1 MKIMIFYK
9 IDIKTKYL
17 SIFVD
22 CCLNRL
28 GVYRLSVY
36 HITRYTKNIKL
47 NNDGYPV
54 IRVLLKQHV

>member
-28 GVYRLSVY
+28 GVYRVSVY
-36 HITRYTKNIKL
+36 HITRCTKNIKL
-47 NNDGYPV
+47 NIIV
-54 IRVLLKQHV
+54 TAIL